1 LFLAACS
8 STPVTQP
15 AAPAQPAAQTATA
28 PAAPRSPSSTSTP
41 VAAAAPSR
49 LMHLDPNSAVSRQRS
64 VYFDFDDATVRPD
77 AAPVI
82 ELQGQYL
89 SHNPALKVVV
99 QGNTDERGGSEY
111 NLALG
116 QRRAQAVKAA
126 LQIYGVKETQV
137 EAVSFGKEKPVAPG
151 HDEAAWRQNR
161 RGDIV
166 YPR

>member
-1 LFLAACS
+1 M
-8 STPVTQP
+8 TQP
-15 AAPAQPAAQTATA
+15 ATSPQPVAQAATPPASPAR
-28 PAAPRSPSSTSTP
+28 PSTSTSAP
-41 VAAAAPSR
+41 VASAPPSAV
-49 LMHLDPNSAVSRQRS
+49 MHLDPNSAISRQRS
-64 VYFDFDDATVRPD
+64 VYFDFDDATVRSD
-77 AAPVI
+77 SAPVI
-82 ELQGQYL
+82 ERHGQYL
-89 SHNPALKVVV
+89 SRNPALKVVV

-137 EAVSFGKEKPVAPG
+137 EAVSFGKEKPVALG

-161 RGDIV
+161 RADIV

>member
-1 LFLAACS
+1 M
-8 STPVTQP
+8 TQP
-15 AAPAQPAAQTATA
+15 ATSLPPVAQA
-28 PAAPRSPSSTSTP
+28 AAPSASPTRPSSSTSTP
-41 VAAAAPSR
+41 VASVAPSR
-49 LMHLDPNSAVSRQRS
+49 ATHLDPNSAISRERS

-82 ELQGQYL
+82 ERQGQYL
-89 SHNPALKVVV
+89 SRNPALKIVV

-137 EAVSFGKEKPVAPG
+137 EAVSFGKEKPVALG

-161 RGDIV
+161 RADIV